1 MAHKFDWVI
10 DLLKR
15 AHDTGYRAA
24 IAGLTLAESQQIH
37 EKLLTLAVEA
47 AEKEIE
53 KQKEN
58 KNE

>member
-15 AHDTGYRAA
+15 AHELGYRSA
-24 IAGLTLAESQQIH
+24 IAGFTLAEAQQLH
-37 EKLLTLAVEA
+37 EKFLTVAVEA
-47 AEKEIE
+47 AEKQIE

>member
-15 AHDTGYRAA
+15 AHDIGYRSA
-24 IAGLTLAESQQIH
+24 IAGLTLAESQQLH
-37 EKLLTLAVEA
+37 EKFLTAAVEA
-47 AEKEIE
+47 AEKQIA

>member
-10 DLLKR
+10 ELLKQ
-15 AHDTGYRAA
+15 AHEIGYRSA
-24 IAGLTLAESQQIH
+24 IAGLTLAESQQLH
-37 EKLLTLAVEA
+37 EKFVTTAVEA

-58 KNE
+58 KDE

>member
-15 AHDTGYRAA
+15 AHEIGYRSA
-24 IAGLTLAESQQIH
+24 IAGFTLAESQQLH
-37 EKLLTLAVEA
+37 EKFLTSAVEL

>member
-10 DLLKR
+10 DLLKQ
-15 AHDTGYRAA
+15 AHELGYRAA
-24 IAGLTLAESQQIH
+24 IAGLTLAESQQLH
-37 EKLLTLAVEA
+37 EKFLTAAVEL

>member
-10 DLLKR
+10 DLLKQ
-15 AHDTGYRAA
+15 AHDIGYRSA
-24 IAGLTLAESQQIH
+24 IAGLTLAESQQLH
-37 EKLLTLAVEA
+37 EKLLTAAVEL

>member
-15 AHDTGYRAA
+15 AHELGYRSA
-24 IAGLTLAESQQIH
+24 IAGLTLAESQQLH
-37 EKLLTLAVEA
+37 ETAIVSAFEATEKTLA
-47 AEKEIE
+47 

-58 KNE
+58 KDE

>member
-15 AHDTGYRAA
+15 AHEAGYLSAV
-24 IAGLTLAESQQIH
+24 AGLTLAESQQLH
-37 EKLLTLAVEA
+37 EKCLTAAVEL
-47 AEKEIE
+47 AEKKIE

>member
-15 AHDTGYRAA
+15 AHEIGYRSA
-24 IAGLTLAESQQIH
+24 IAGLTLAETQLLH
-37 EKLLTLAVEA
+37 EKFLTAAVEL

-58 KNE
+58 KDE

>member
-1 MAHKFDWVI
+1 MAYKFDWVI

-15 AHDTGYRAA
+15 AHDIGYRSA
-24 IAGLTLAESQQIH
+24 IAGLTLPEAQQLH
-37 EKLLTLAVEA
+37 EKFLTAAVEL

-53 KQKEN
+53 KQKGN

>member
-10 DLLKR
+10 ELLKR
-15 AHDTGYRAA
+15 AHEAGYRSA
-24 IAGLTLAESQQIH
+24 IAGLTLEEAKQVH
-37 EKLLTLAVEA
+37 ENLLKIAVEL

-58 KNE
+58 KDE

>member
-10 DLLKR
+10 DLLKQ
-15 AHDTGYRAA
+15 AHEIGYRSS
-24 IAGLTLAESQQIH
+24 IAGLTLAEAQQIH
-37 EKLLTLAVEA
+37 EKFLTAAVEL

-58 KNE
+58 KDE

>member
-1 MAHKFDWVI
+1 MVHKFDWVI

-15 AHDTGYRAA
+15 AHDIGYRAA
-24 IAGLTLAESQQIH
+24 IAGLTLAESQQLH
-37 EKLLTLAVEA
+37 EKFLTAAVEL

-58 KNE
+58 KDE

>member
-10 DLLKR
+10 ELLKL
-15 AHDTGYRAA
+15 AHDTGYRSA
-24 IAGLTLAESQQIH
+24 IAGLTLAEAQQLH
-37 EKLLTLAVEA
+37 EKFLTTAVEL

-58 KNE
+58 KDE

>member
-1 MAHKFDWVI
+1 MAHEFDWVI

-15 AHDTGYRAA
+15 AHELGYRSA
-24 IAGLTLAESQQIH
+24 IAGLTLAESQKLH
-37 EKLLTLAVEA
+37 EMFLTAVVEL

-58 KNE
+58 KDE